1 MSKPPVETNAT
12 VMSIASETTAQ
23 TAPGRPPEIESPSN
37 LYFIHPIS
45 RALAGGLART
55 PVTPNQVSVSGLV
68 AAGTAGL
75 CYLELPWP
83 WNAFVGFAFHL
94 GWHVL
99 DGADGDLARRTG
111 RASPIGE
118 LVDGVCD
125 HAGQFLIYIPLVYL
139 AMRHLGSWVWGV
151 AWAAGAAHFL
161 QANAYETARKAYRRF
176 VYGAAWMRQ
185 TGAGK
190 RGVGALLASIYLGFS
205 DLLSPGEATVEQAM
219 AAAPPELGR
228 RLYREAFQ
236 PLVKASSV
244 LSMNTRTFAVF
255 VAVLIQR
262 PLWFFLF
269 ELTVLNLALVVL
281 AVWRARTSAALA
293 AALA

>member
-1 MSKPPVETNAT
+1 METNAP
-12 VMSIASETTAQ
+12 VMSIASETSAQ
-23 TAPGRPPEIESPSN
+23 ATPGRPREIESASN
-37 LYFIHPIS
+37 LYFIHPLS
-45 RALAGGLART
+45 RALAGVLART
-55 PVTPNQVSVSGLV
+55 PVTPNQVSVVGLA
-68 AAGTAGL
+68 AAGAAGL

-94 GWHVL
+94 SWHVL

-139 AMRHLGSWVWGV
+139 AMRHLGDWVWGV
-151 AWAAGAAHFL
+151 AWSAGAAHFL
-161 QANAYETARKAYRRF
+161 QANAYETGRKAYRRF

-190 RGVGALLASIYLGFS
+190 RGLGAFLAWIYLRFS
-205 DLLSPGEATVEQAM
+205 DLLNPGETAVERAM
-219 AAAPPELGR
+219 AAAPPALGR
-228 RLYREAFQ
+228 RLYRDAFQ
-236 PLVKASSV
+236 PLVKASGV
-244 LSMNTRTFAVF
+244 LSMNSRTFAVF

-269 ELTVLNLALVVL
+269 ELTALNLALVVL
-281 AVWRARTSAALA
+281 SVWRARTSAALA
-293 AALA
+293 RKLDSKV

>member
-1 MSKPPVETNAT
+1 
-12 VMSIASETTAQ
+12 MSIVSETPAQ
-23 TAPGRPPEIESPSN
+23 IAPGRPREIESASN
-37 LYFIHPIS
+37 LYFIHPVS
-45 RALAGGLART
+45 RALAGGLSRT
-55 PVTPNQVSVSGLV
+55 PVTPNQVSVAGLA
-68 AAGTAGL
+68 AAGAAGL

-83 WNAFVGFAFHL
+83 WNAVVGFAFHL
-94 GWHVL
+94 SWHVL

-161 QANAYETARKAYRRF
+161 QANAYETGRKAYRRF

-190 RGVGALLASIYLGFS
+190 RGLGATLAWVYLRFS
-205 DLLSPGEATVEQAM
+205 DLLNPGEAAVERAM
-219 AAAPPELGR
+219 AASPPEFGR
-228 RLYREAFQ
+228 RLYREAFE
-236 PLVKASSV
+236 PLVKASGV

-255 VAVLIQR
+255 VAVLLQR

-269 ELTVLNLALVVL
+269 ELTVLNLALVGF
-281 AVWRARTSAALA
+281 AFWRARTSAALVRK
-293 AALA
+293 LNRRL